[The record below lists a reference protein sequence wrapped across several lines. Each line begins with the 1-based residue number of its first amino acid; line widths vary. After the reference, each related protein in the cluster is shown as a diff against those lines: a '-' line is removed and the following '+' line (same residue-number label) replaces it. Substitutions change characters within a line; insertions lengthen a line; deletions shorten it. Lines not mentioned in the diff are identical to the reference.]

1 MKKFICCL
9 FAAALFACAAACA
22 EYSPRKEDFDFG
34 VTLSATEAECGEEIV
49 YTVRAERVSGKK
61 FTVRGSS
68 TLYSVYFEPDTGEEP
83 YFAFNDDVVTHEF
96 DAESGGDV
104 DFLLYP
110 VDFRPVFVFGG
121 LVRIFARS
129 QKISADG
136 VAGEINS
143 AFRRLF
149 PNSVG

>member
-34 VTLSATEAECGEEIV
+34 VTLSATEAECGEEIA

-83 YFAFNDDVVTHEF
+83 YFAFNDDIVTHEF
-96 DAESGGDV
+96 GEDYLLEESGTLSTD
-104 DFLLYP
+104 
-110 VDFRPVFVFGG
+110 G
-121 LVRIFARS
+121 LA
-129 QKISADG
+129 
-136 VAGEINS
+136 AGEYVF
-143 AFRRLF
+143 AVRLRIGEL
-149 PNSVG
+149 VYGYEQAIRLT

>member
-1 MKKFICCL
+1 MKKFVCCL

-68 TLYSVYFEPDTGEEP
+68 TLYSVYFEPDTGEES
-83 YFAFNDDVVTHEF
+83 YFTFNDDVVTHEF
-96 DAESGGDV
+96 GEDYLLEESGTLSTD
-104 DFLLYP
+104 
-110 VDFRPVFVFGG
+110 G
-121 LVRIFARS
+121 LA
-129 QKISADG
+129 
-136 VAGEINS
+136 AGEYVFAVWLRIGELVYGYEQ
-143 AFRRLF
+143 AIRLT
-149 PNSVG
+149 